1 MPDEY
6 LCPITREIMKD
17 PVMGTG
23 NNYLPLFLLYISQN
37 IQNLDRSTFTNSVD
51 LEQTAPEEQ

>member
-1 MPDEY
+1 
-6 LCPITREIMKD
+6 MKD